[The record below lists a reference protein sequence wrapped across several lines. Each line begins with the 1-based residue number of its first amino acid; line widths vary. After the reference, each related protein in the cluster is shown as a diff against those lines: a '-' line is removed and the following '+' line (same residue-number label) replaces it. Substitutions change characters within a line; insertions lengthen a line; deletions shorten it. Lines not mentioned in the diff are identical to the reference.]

1 MQRRFSIVSAAL
13 VAASVLPVNSAI
25 AEEAAAVQRQ
35 RWMGERDLEFIAA
48 CRTLARRNVTLPTE
62 CVEFVPAAPA
72 AALPPA
78 PKLKNVR
85 DARATV
91 APTPVAGASVVAT
104 PPPGN
109 GARGEPFLLMRQDQY
124 DQVSYI
130 FPYEGYQV
138 LQGASFSYTDDF
150 KAKSQ
155 SVNVKAFAG
164 HSAYNWEATRAQ
176 TGCASNNGPG
186 FLARYGVGPFLQANG
201 SFSEPMSASE
211 RSALRAGFN
220 AESYFCDTVLF
231 QQQDLQFL
239 PYAQTDFRGRGSIAG
254 FDALWEPYYINDG
267 INLGGRLDVLTP
279 KPVGAY
285 FRLMGEANVFRVND
299 AGLTN
304 FLPHTTY
311 ALIGANAEVRAVLFE
326 NDPSVG
332 PALCGTISFI
342 GSAKYL
348 WDAVSQK
355 SINQLGAEVAYRLG
369 GKSASTANCPNPS
382 IGNGSTSIALSYNK
396 GTDPMTFVK
405 QDVFRASLKFA
416 Y

>member
-1 MQRRFSIVSAAL
+1 MRRHFLITSAAVL
-13 VAASVLPVNSAI
+13 GASVLA
-25 AEEAAAVQRQ
+25 ADLAAAQEAAGPHRQ
-35 RWMGERDLEFIAA
+35 RRSGERDLEFITA
-48 CRTLARRNVTLPTE
+48 CKILAKRNVALPIE
-62 CVEFVPAAPA
+62 CAEFVTTAAVV
-72 AALPPA
+72 PP
-78 PKLKNVR
+78 KVKNVR
-85 DARATV
+85 DAHVATAPAPAS
-91 APTPVAGASVVAT
+91 APTTSAPVVV
-104 PPPGN
+104 PPPGD
-109 GARGEPFLLMRQDQY
+109 GARGDPFLLLRQDQY
-124 DQVSYI
+124 DQVSYV

-138 LQGASFSYTDDF
+138 VQGASFSYTDDF

-155 SVNVKAFAG
+155 SVSVKAFAG
-164 HSAYNWEATRAQ
+164 YSAYNWEATRAQ

-186 FLARYGVGPFLQANG
+186 FLARYGFGPFLQANG
-201 SFSEPMSASE
+201 SLSEPMSASE

-220 AESYFCDTVLF
+220 AESYFCDTAVF

-239 PYAQTDFRGRGSIAG
+239 PYAQTDFRGRGSIGG

-279 KPVGAY
+279 KPVGYY

-304 FLPHTTY
+304 FRPHTTY
-311 ALIGANAEVRAVLFE
+311 ALVGGNAEVRAVLFE

-355 SINQLGAEVAYRLG
+355 PISQFGAEVDYRLG

-382 IGNGSTSIALSYNK
+382 IGTGSTSIALSYNK

-405 QDVFRASLKFA
+405 QDVYKASLRFA